1 MTTAPAVAEDMERFD
16 TVVVGSGL
24 AGCVAAC
31 RSQELGM
38 RTLLI
43 DKADEPSSDSNTVL
57 SGGSLHVANIHPL
70 EPSDRLRARID
81 EVTDGDADPR
91 LAAALAHNAGRGIAW
106 LSNAGVQFEPV
117 NSDPTRAVLAPRRL
131 FQDVHAW
138 RDRGPHRA
146 LAALQR
152 RFAHLGGILCG
163 SSTLSGLDVE
173 GGRVIGISYTRH
185 GESERAGARAV
196 VLADG
201 GFQANAEM
209 LRAYVGPFADQIKL
223 RGASSGMGDAQR
235 LGERAGASSVK
246 LRYFY
251 GHLLHIDSLRND
263 RLWPAPTL
271 DPLLSRSIVV
281 DTTGARVF
289 DEGLG
294 GIAAANR
301 IAGSRDPR
309 GSWIVGD
316 ARAWRYAEEVAGKLD
331 DSNPRAIPDLEA
343 RGGAVHR
350 AADLGELAMM
360 IAIDPGGLHET
371 VRTFNAAHE
380 GNRLGALSVPR
391 SGTGSLLSEPP
402 FFAIR
407 CVPGITF
414 TMGGLL
420 IDARARVVD
429 AEGVPIPGLLAA
441 GGTAGGLQGSPSGGY
456 VGGLICAL
464 VFGLLAGEECA
475 LQSAGRRHG
484 DSRRVSSSNPR
495 RRTG

>member
-1 MTTAPAVAEDMERFD
+1 MTIADAVAEDIERFD

-31 RSQELGM
+31 RSQELGS

-43 DKADEPSSDSNTVL
+43 DKADEPSCDSNTVL
-57 SGGSLHVANIHPL
+57 SGGSIHVANVHPL
-70 EPSDRLRARID
+70 ESPERLRARID
-81 EVTDGDADPR
+81 EVTDGDAEPG
-91 LAAALAHNAGRGIAW
+91 LATALAHNAGRGIAW
-106 LSNAGVQFEPV
+106 LSSAGVLFEPV
-117 NSDPTRAVLAPRRL
+117 KADATRAVLAPRRL

-138 RDRGPHRA
+138 RDRGPHRT
-146 LAALQR
+146 LTLLQR
-152 RFAHLGGILCG
+152 RFAQFGGVLRG
-163 SSTLSGLDVE
+163 SSTLTDIDVE
-173 GGRVIGISYTRH
+173 GERIAGISYSRH
-185 GESERAGARAV
+185 GETERVSARAV

-201 GFQANAEM
+201 GFQANAQM

-223 RGASSGMGDAQR
+223 RGAPSGLGDALR
-235 LGERAGASSVK
+235 LGERAGASPVK

-271 DPLLSRSIVV
+271 DPLLSQCILV
-281 DTTGARVF
+281 DTTGARMI

-301 IAGSRDPR
+301 IASSRDPR

-316 ARAWRYAEEVAGKLD
+316 ARAWRDAEEVAGKLD
-331 DSNPRAIPDLEA
+331 DLNPRVIPDIEA

-350 AADLGELAMM
+350 ASDLRELAAMTGVDM
-360 IAIDPGGLHET
+360 AGLQET

-380 GNRLGALSVPR
+380 ANRLGALSMPR
-391 SGTGSLLSEPP
+391 SGTSRLLSEPA

-414 TMGGLL
+414 TMGGLR
-420 IDARARVVD
+420 IDERARVVD
-429 AEGVPIPGLLAA
+429 VNGVPISGLLAA
-441 GGTAGGLQGSPSGGY
+441 GGAAGGLQGSPSGGY

-475 LQSAGRRHG
+475 VQAVRALDR
-484 DSRRVSSSNPR
+484 DSRHASSNPTR
-495 RRTG
+495 PA